1 MGTATRAVS
10 RYSDWFVAAKS
21 DAETTS
27 DSDRIERLPLHVQ
40 KQSKY
45 EQAFP
50 GPNGADRHA
59 VADSRLGNLAGGCPT
74 HVFFRKAFVS

>member
-45 EQAFP
+45 EQAKQNQM
-50 GPNGADRHA
+50 GQAIW
-59 VADSRLGNLAGGCPT
+59 LAGARLTSFSARHWSADP
-74 HVFFRKAFVS
+74 